1 MQSLQAHIQS
11 IVQAALKAEFP
22 DNTTIAEVEYC
33 DIEFG
38 HFASNIA
45 MSSSKA
51 IGKNPM
57 EIAKQLAVRIDQH
70 PSIASVEVLKP
81 GFINVRL
88 TNSVLIK
95 QLGYIHQDLPG
106 YIGNFG
112 KGKKMIIDYSHPN
125 IGKPM
130 GVHHLLS
137 TIIGDSIKRTYRQVG
152 CEVIADNFIG
162 DMGTQFGRLIYAV
175 KNWGDMQAI
184 EANPVPEL
192 LKLYVRFHIA
202 EDSDDSLDEAGRLEY
217 KKLEKGDPQNRE
229 LLGKIQAWSM
239 AEVLEIYKKLNIEFD
254 YFNGESFYED
264 KIDEIV
270 DLGIKKN
277 LFKPSQ
283 GALVCELD
291 NPDEPPA
298 LIKKSDGTSLY
309 LTRDLARVMYWQQ
322 QWSPDLMVNVVDVA
336 QSLQLKQVYEVADK
350 LGLTQAKNIHVPFG
364 RMTFKDES
372 MSTRKGNIILVEDLI
387 DTTKKKVTDQIVAL
401 SKDLNTTEQANL
413 SEIIS
418 INVIKYTILHQNRLS
433 NLTFDWNNVLSI
445 DGDSAPYLAYSAVR
459 MQSVRHKASQNNPGG
474 SIDTAKVN
482 PDVDE
487 TELILALS
495 KINQVYSRAISDFE
509 PSQIAHY
516 CYELCRQ
523 YNSFY
528 HAHQI
533 IGDNGVD
540 EFRLLLN
547 NAVFQAVSLCF
558 DAMGMEMP
566 QKMWVC
572 WAVPHKYLLIR
583 YFLDCIVWCKK
594 YIFTIIIIY
603 KAGKWWC
610 SIYNYLFFV
619 LRASFN
625 EN

>member
-1 MQSLQAHIQS
+1 MQNLQDHIQS
-11 IVQAALKAEFP
+11 IVQAAFKSEFP
-22 DNTTIAEVEYC
+22 DNATIAEVEYC

-38 HFASNIA
+38 HFSTNIA
-45 MSSSKA
+45 MASSKT

-57 EIAKQLAVRIDQH
+57 EIAKQLAISVDKH
-70 PSIASVEVLKP
+70 PSISTVEVLKP

-88 TNSVLIK
+88 TDKVLLK
-95 QLGYIHQDLPG
+95 QLQNIYQDLPG
-106 YIGNFG
+106 YIGYSG
-112 KGKKMIIDYSHPN
+112 TGKKMIIDYSHPN

-137 TIIGDSIKRTYRQVG
+137 TIIGDSIKRIYRQVG
-152 CEVIADNFIG
+152 YEVIADNFIG

-202 EDSDDSLDEAGRLEY
+202 EESDDSLDEAGRAEY
-217 KKLEKGDPQNRE
+217 KKLEQGDLENRE
-229 LLGKIQAWSM
+229 LLSKIQAWSM
-239 AEVLEIYKKLNIEFD
+239 AEVLEIYSKLNIEFD

-270 DLGIKKN
+270 DLGINKN

-283 GALVCELD
+283 GALVCVLD

-322 QWSPDLMVNVVDVA
+322 QWKPDLMVNVVDVA

-387 DTTKKKVTDQIVAL
+387 DTTKNKVSNQIVAL
-401 SKDLNTTEQANL
+401 SKDLNTTEQAKL

-459 MQSVRHKASQNNPGG
+459 MQSVQNKSSHYNPEGN
-474 SIDTAKVN
+474 IDTTDVK
-482 PDVDE
+482 PDMNE
-487 TELILALS
+487 IELILALS
-495 KINQVYSRAISDFE
+495 RINQVYSRATNDFE

-516 CYELCRQ
+516 CYDLCRQ

-528 HAHQI
+528 HTHQI
-533 IGDNGVD
+533 IGENGID

-547 NAVFQAVSLCF
+547 NAIFQAVKMCF
-558 DAMGMEMP
+558 DAMGMEIP
-566 QKMWVC
+566 QKM
-572 WAVPHKYLLIR
+572 
-583 YFLDCIVWCKK
+583 
-594 YIFTIIIIY
+594 
-603 KAGKWWC
+603 
-610 SIYNYLFFV
+610 
-619 LRASFN
+619 
-625 EN
+625 